1 MSEEK
6 KGSFKGRGKAEESWG
21 YSDEERKRRE
31 RKQSSIR
38 SRLQA
43 RQHLQNK
50 FHSVSPPCFCPTKR
64 KKAEQQNKNDATKR
78 KSLFM

>member
-1 MSEEK
+1 MTAKDYCTTPVNQFELISVMDRHDVFKTKTEVEEMSGEK

-43 RQHLQNK
+43 RQHL
-50 FHSVSPPCFCPTKR
+50 
-64 KKAEQQNKNDATKR
+64 
-78 KSLFM
+78 